1 MTVEFSLTRTRATW
15 KPRVTEVDLPFFQT
29 ETGTTLLGVSGL
41 TEAFTSGTGRSLV
54 HELPYSTLEAMGGN
68 LPEPAPLLSR
78 ADLPEGVHIDYRIDG
93 GFNNNVVKVTWD
105 IDRGV
110 DCRIE
115 WVALKTFT
123 GFQLKYVT
131 PKKRS
136 PLVFALAD
144 EDAFQYCNKAP
155 CEECTFKCK
164 LGFVAYVKVSD
175 LGIVRMPLERVSLL
189 PMSREKN
196 ERDGS

>member
-15 KPRVTEVDLPFFQT
+15 KPRVTEADLPFFQDDA
-29 ETGTTLLGVSGL
+29 GNTLLGVAGT

-54 HELPYSTLEAMGGN
+54 HELPYSTLETGDGA
-68 LPEPAPLLSR
+68 LPSAAPLLSR
-78 ADLPEGVHIDYRIDG
+78 ADLPEGVRLDYQING
-93 GFNNNVVKVTWD
+93 GFNNNVVKVIWD
-105 IDRGV
+105 VDRGV
-110 DCRIE
+110 ECRVE
-115 WVALKTFT
+115 WAALKTFT
-123 GFQLKYVT
+123 GFQLKYAT

-164 LGFVAYVKVSD
+164 LGFVAYVKIAG

-189 PMSREKN
+189 PLSREKN
-196 ERDGS
+196 ERDGV